1 MARKVTGESEGE
13 MMRKAAVY
21 GTAVV
26 VLATVTH
33 LRNAVSHVGQ
43 EVVLLEA

>member
-1 MARKVTGESEGE
+1 MV
-13 MMRKAAVY
+13 RKAAVCV
-21 GTAVV
+21 TTVV
-26 VLATVTH
+26 VSATVTH

>member
-1 MARKVTGESEGE
+1 
-13 MMRKAAVY
+13 MMRMAAVY

-26 VLATVTH
+26 VLAKVTH
-33 LRNAVSHVGQ
+33 LRSAVSHVGQ